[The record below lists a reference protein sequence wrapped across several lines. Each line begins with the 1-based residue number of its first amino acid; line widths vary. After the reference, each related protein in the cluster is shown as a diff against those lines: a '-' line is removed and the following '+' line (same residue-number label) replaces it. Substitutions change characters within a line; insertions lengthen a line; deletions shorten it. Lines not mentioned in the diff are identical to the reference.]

1 MQQTLE
7 NFYKAVR
14 AAGVAVAP
22 ANSIEASRAVA
33 LVGYRERGIL
43 KHALSMNL
51 AKSHADQLL
60 VEECFDQFFR
70 FDAFRDDARDSVA
83 QSADDQAADEA
94 ASVGVDAK
102 DKSTVEPSYDGE
114 LPLAKMLLA
123 RDRDALA
130 MSMQQAARDAGLT
143 DIWFFTQKS
152 LYTQQILQRMGL
164 RELQDEIR
172 ALGEGSCPT
181 RIATAGALRTAK
193 DWLYEEVRDFV
204 ERQLSMFGKTAV
216 QSLRE
221 RHLQKTRLSNI
232 DLRDFRTMHELVRKM
247 ARRLS
252 ALHSRKRKRA
262 DRGQLDFARTLR
274 RNVAHDGVLFE
285 THWKTR
291 FVDKPRVLVLCD
303 VSGSVQAYSRFL
315 LLFLHSLNDVLKRID
330 SYVFTGNLAL
340 VNGIFDSYP
349 VAEAIDKIMAEH
361 GFGGSDYG
369 GMLLD
374 LERDCLRGI
383 DHRTTVLILGDA
395 RNNNLDP
402 RSHILQQVHQRAKRV
417 IWLNPEPESFWNTGD
432 SVMRSYRPYCHLVKT
447 CNTLEHLERLLDDL
461 LRAATA
467 A

>member
-60 VEECFDQFFR
+60 VEECFEQFFR
-70 FDAFRDDARDSVA
+70 FDAFKDRARDA
-83 QSADDQAADEA
+83 ATQGGDDPMANTAANAEA
-94 ASVGVDAK
+94 AGKQKA
-102 DKSTVEPSYDGE
+102 TAEPRYEGE
-114 LPLAKMLLA
+114 LPLAKMLMT
-123 RDRDALA
+123 RDRTALA
-130 MSMQQAARDAGLT
+130 VAMQQAARDAGLT

-204 ERQLSMFGKTAV
+204 ERQLGMFGKTAV

-232 DLRDFRTMHELVRKM
+232 DLRDFRIMHELVRKM

-252 ALHSRKRKRA
+252 SLYSRKRKRA

-291 FVDKPRVLVLCD
+291 FIDRPRVLVLCD
-303 VSGSVQAYSRFL
+303 VSGSVQAYARFL

-330 SYVFTGNLAL
+330 SYVFTGGL
-340 VNGIFDSYP
+340 VSVNDIFDSYP
-349 VAEAIDKIMAEH
+349 VADAIDRIMAEH

-374 LERDCLRGI
+374 LERECLRGI
-383 DHRTTVLILGDA
+383 DHRTTVLI
-395 RNNNLDP
+395 
-402 RSHILQQVHQRAKRV
+402 
-417 IWLNPEPESFWNTGD
+417 
-432 SVMRSYRPYCHLVKT
+432 
-447 CNTLEHLERLLDDL
+447 
-461 LRAATA
+461 
-467 A
+467 

>member
-60 VEECFDQFFR
+60 VEECFEQFFR
-70 FDAFRDDARDSVA
+70 FDAFRDGARDSA
-83 QSADDQAADEA
+83 PQGGDDPA
-94 ASVGVDAK
+94 ASAEAG
-102 DKSTVEPSYDGE
+102 DKKTSTAEPRYEGE
-114 LPLAKMLLA
+114 LPLAKMLMA
-123 RDRDALA
+123 GDRTALA
-130 MSMQQAARDAGLT
+130 VAMQQAARDAGLT

-204 ERQLSMFGKTAV
+204 ERQLGMFGKTAV

-232 DLRDFRTMHELVRKM
+232 DLRDFRIMHELVRKM

-252 ALHSRKRKRA
+252 ALYSRKRKRA

-330 SYVFTGNLAL
+330 SYVFTGSLAS
-340 VNGIFDSYP
+340 VNDIFDSCP

-432 SVMRSYRPYCHLVKT
+432 SVMRNYRPYCHLAKT
-447 CNTLEHLERLLDDL
+447 CNTLDHLERLLDDL

-467 A
+467 S